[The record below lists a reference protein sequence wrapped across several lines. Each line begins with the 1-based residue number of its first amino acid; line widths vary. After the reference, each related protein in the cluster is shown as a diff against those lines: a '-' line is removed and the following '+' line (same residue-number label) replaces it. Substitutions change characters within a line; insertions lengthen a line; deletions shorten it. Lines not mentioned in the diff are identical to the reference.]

1 MKKYISAFIALLVFY
16 SGAQTYTIQWK
27 TPTTLTTIG
36 GGEIRTLDFENTSEV
51 DPVRKIGYFVIKI
64 EGEINSVDFT
74 KVEYLPCSK
83 DEEVLL
89 EAKRFANKIE
99 FETRTSIARTQVY
112 SFINLV
118 PIVKG
123 ANGKLY
129 KIKKFNLS
137 ISQKQTSNTSQARKA
152 AISKNSVFSTGDWYK
167 ISVNKTG
174 VYKLDLNYI
183 KSIGIPETVDPN
195 SLQTF
200 GFGGLLPER
209 NADNADFYD
218 IPEIPILFVGNQD
231 NKFDASEYFL
241 VYLEGPN
248 PIVSRGDVDQKK
260 NIYSDK
266 TFFFIT
272 HSQKIG
278 KRIATKATQLS
289 YDLEYDYY
297 DFIYRHEQDETNYI
311 HSGRD
316 WVGESL
322 VTNPILNF
330 DIAIPPLMPNTEV
343 LVTGKIHG
351 SNENATTCAI
361 SFNGEA
367 FNYTLYNRDNGL
379 DFNRILVRSFDFN
392 QTLNSDDIAG
402 NINLNIKYSKVTS
415 VDKANLDY
423 FQITGKAKLVFEE
436 NYLNFRNVDAVGNNY
451 SKYSMSTTKIGA
463 QIWDVTKTSNI
474 QSLPVTKESQGISFI
489 DSSNQYKEY
498 VIVDPSS
505 EFDAPVFIEKTE
517 NQNISGSDVPDLL
530 IVAYPAFMD
539 AAERLASFRR
549 LHDGYNVLVVSVD
562 KVYNEFSSGR
572 QDISGIRNLAKCL
585 YDRDPSKFKWL
596 LLFGACSYDY
606 KDRIANNTN
615 FVPIYE
621 TINSSDL
628 ILSYQSDDYYGL
640 LDSNEGNT
648 LIGGMLDIGIGRHP
662 VRNTEEAN
670 AVVDKLIHYSSSK
683 LTFDKWRNNLSFV
696 CDDGDG
702 NLHMNSTEQLVNE
715 VEKYNSAARINKLY
729 LPLYPEVSTPIGQES
744 PVLSQRLLD
753 EINRGTFLLNYSGHG
768 REIGWA
774 GENIITIETIR
785 NLKNIDKLFF
795 LITATCEFGRYD
807 DPNNF
812 SSIEQAIL
820 NPNGAAIATIGATR
834 PVFASSNLRV
844 NTSMMR
850 FLYERTDGKYNTIGD
865 IMRKSK
871 NDGASVIIDENVK
884 NYGLLSDPSLTL
896 DYPKYDIVIDSIVD
910 EKNIE
915 RDTLKALSKA
925 TIKGSVMSGVS
936 EQNNFNG
943 TLTLTLYDKEIDKL
957 SKYDPLSGD
966 NAYDPSYIKTLIKV
980 RESIIYQGNALVRDG
995 KFSVSLIIPK
1005 DISYKIGT
1013 GLILTYAKN
1022 DSSDLDAA
1030 GGYEN
1035 FYIGDSD
1042 DNVPQDQTPPVV
1054 NLFLNDTTF
1063 LSGGIVPQNSTFIAN
1078 ISDESGINL
1087 SRSSVGHEI
1096 VMTIDG
1102 DTKNSIILN
1111 DYYMA
1116 ETNSFS
1122 KGKVVFPLG
1131 NLKEGQHS
1139 ISLKVWDTFNNS
1151 TTESTL
1157 FVVLKDDIAIG
1168 VVDDIPNPYDDFSN
1182 FSFSHNRPGEDL
1194 YMQIQIADIQGNIVR
1209 ELYSDIPAAS
1219 TVVSGVDWKTKI
1231 NQSQHNIS
1239 SGLYVY
1245 IMLLKS
1251 KYDGSTT
1258 SKAEKLVFIK

>member
-27 TPTTLTTIG
+27 TPAILAISG
-36 GGEIRTLDFENTSEV
+36 GGETKTLDFENTSEV
-51 DPVRKIGYFVIKI
+51 DPIRKIGYYVIRL
-64 EGEINSVDFT
+64 EGEISSVSFT
-74 KVEYLPCSK
+74 KVEYLACTK
-83 DEEVLL
+83 QEDTLL
-89 EAKRFANKIE
+89 DAKLFSNKIT
-99 FETRTSIARTQVY
+99 FETQTSVARMQVH
-112 SFINLV
+112 SFINVV

-123 ANGKLY
+123 ADGKLY
-129 KIKKFNLS
+129 KIKRFNLNV
-137 ISQKQTSNTSQARKA
+137 IKKETLNTTLARKSV
-152 AISKNSVFSTGDWYK
+152 ISKNSVFSTGDWYK
-167 ISVNKTG
+167 VSVNKTG
-174 VYKLDLNYI
+174 VFKLDLNYI
-183 KSIGIPETVDPN
+183 KSLGIPSTVNPHT
-195 SLQTF
+195 LQTY
-200 GFGGLLPER
+200 GFGGILPER
-209 NADNADFYD
+209 NAENEGFYD
-218 IPEIPILFVGNQD
+218 IPEIPMSFVGNQD
-231 NKFDASEYFL
+231 DKFDASEYFL
-241 VYLEGPN
+241 VYLEGPD
-248 PIVSRGDVDQKK
+248 PIVCKGDVDQK
-260 NIYSDK
+260 NNLYSDK
-266 TFFFIT
+266 SFFFIT
-272 HSQKIG
+272 HSQKTG
-278 KRIATKATQLS
+278 KRIGSKTLQTS

-322 VTNPILNF
+322 VANPILNF
-330 DIAIPPLMPNTEV
+330 DIAVPELVPNTEV
-343 LVTGKIHG
+343 FVTGKIQG
-351 SNENATTCAI
+351 SNDNATTCAI
-361 SFNGEA
+361 SFNGTA
-367 FNYTLYNRDNGL
+367 YNYTLYNRDNGL

-392 QTLNSDDIAG
+392 QVLSSEDIVG
-402 NINLNIKYSKVTS
+402 NINLNIKYSKATS
-415 VDKANLDY
+415 IDKANLDY
-423 FQITGKAKLVFEE
+423 FQITGKAKLVFED
-436 NYLNFRNVDAVGNNY
+436 NYMNFRTIDAIGNNF
-451 SKYSMSTTKIGA
+451 SKYSLVTAKSNS
-463 QIWDVTKTSNI
+463 QIWDVTNTGNI
-474 QSLPVTKESQGISFI
+474 QKVPSTVEALGLSFI
-489 DSSNQYKEY
+489 DSSSLYKEY
-498 VIVDPSS
+498 VAVDPSS
-505 EFDAPVFIEKTE
+505 VFEAPDFIGKIA
-517 NQNISGSDVPDLL
+517 NQNILGSEIPDLL
-530 IVAYPAFMD
+530 IVTYPGFND
-539 AAERLASFRR
+539 AAERLANFRR
-549 LHDGYNVLVVSVD
+549 LHDGYKVLVVSVD

-572 QDISGIRNLAKCL
+572 QDISGIRNLAKYL
-585 YDRDPSKFKWL
+585 YDQDPSKFKWL

-606 KDRIANNTN
+606 KDRISNNTN

-640 LDSNEGNT
+640 LDNNEGNT
-648 LIGGMLDIGIGRHP
+648 LIGGMLDIGVGRLP
-662 VRNTEEAN
+662 VRNNEEAN
-670 AVVDKLIHYSSSK
+670 AVVDKLIHYSASK
-683 LTFDKWRNNLSFV
+683 RTFDKWRNSLSFV

-702 NLHMNSTEQLVNE
+702 NLHLNSTEQLVNE
-715 VEKYNSAARINKLY
+715 VLKYNAAVKINKLY
-729 LPLYPEVSTPIGQES
+729 VPLFAEVSTPIGQES
-744 PVLSQRLLD
+744 PALSQRLLD

-785 NLKNIDKLFF
+785 NLNNIDKLFF

-820 NPNGAAIATIGATR
+820 NPSGGAVATIGATR

-850 FLYERTDGKYNTIGD
+850 FLYEKSGGKYNTIGD

-884 NYGLLSDPSLTL
+884 NYGLLCDPSLTL
-896 DYPKYDIVIDSIVD
+896 DYPKYNISIDSIVD
-910 EKNIE
+910 ENNVE
-915 RDTLKALSKA
+915 RDTLRALSKVS
-925 TIKGSVMSGVS
+925 IKGSVSDNGS
-936 EQNNFNG
+936 TINNFNG
-943 TLTLTLYDKEIDKL
+943 TLTLTLYDKEVDKL
-957 SKYDPLSGD
+957 TKYDPSSD
-966 NAYDPSYIKTLIKV
+966 YSYDPTYIKTLIKV
-980 RESIIYQGNALVRDG
+980 RESVIYQGNAVVKNG
-995 KFSVSLIIPK
+995 KFNVSLIVPK
-1005 DISYKIGT
+1005 DISYKVGT
-1013 GLILTYAKN
+1013 GLMLAYAKN
-1022 DSSDLDAA
+1022 DSSDLDAT
-1030 GGYEN
+1030 GGFYD

-1042 DNVPQDQTPPVV
+1042 DNVAQDAISPTVK
-1054 NLFLNDTTF
+1054 LFLNDTTF
-1063 LSGGIVPQNSTFIAN
+1063 QQGGIVPQNSTFIAH

-1116 ETNSFS
+1116 ATNSFS
-1122 KGKVVFPLG
+1122 KGTVVFPLN
-1131 NLKEGQHS
+1131 NLKEGPHT
-1139 ISLKVWDTFNNS
+1139 ISLKVWDAFNNS
-1151 TTESTL
+1151 TTQNLQFIVS
-1157 FVVLKDDIAIG
+1157 KDDITIG
-1168 VVDDIPNPYDDFSN
+1168 VVDNIPNPYDDFGL